1 MILTST
7 LVSTSREYACG
18 NETMVITC
26 SGGIGRELMWNYDD
40 GQTQLE
46 FIFDDNAGTL
56 PQVMYNKPTGVIAY
70 LTSHPSVGN
79 GMFQYTSQLS
89 IVKIII
95 NSMEVNCSVTS
106 DPITMENLTVRTLSV
121 RKSGIIAT

>member
-1 MILTST
+1 
-7 LVSTSREYACG
+7 
-18 NETMVITC
+18 
-26 SGGIGRELMWNYDD
+26 MWNYDD

-89 IVKIII
+89 IVKISLVDYLDDSNVPLQHAYLWKKRSIVGSLAI
-95 NSMEVNCSVTS
+95 SCAKLPT
-106 DPITMENLTVRTLSV
+106 
-121 RKSGIIAT
+121 